1 MPSTPLPAPATIL
14 LLASWQFV
22 RALCITLSTE
32 ILRIRNAFAC
42 LARILWAT
50 AAATTATT
58 KLTAL
63 ARRCL
68 ISYVVY
74 PPSGGEGE
82 GRCGKVPQTILISLP
97 WSQLLMSRRYIIL
110 HAAGHGLHACVCVRV
125 SLWESVCMRECV
137 CVCGVPKSNPCVK
150 AAKCRIKHAR
160 MNTKHN
166 LLRVR
171 QILTAIVQEYIEII

>member
-1 MPSTPLPAPATIL
+1 MRADTAEHSASSDRPAKGDKTHILAYRTPLPPSPLCQAPLSLLCL

-58 KLTAL
+58 KLTTL

-74 PPSGGEGE
+74 PPNERWKGAGQGK
-82 GRCGKVPQTILISLP
+82 CGKVPQTILISLP

-110 HAAGHGLHACVCVRV
+110 HDAGHSLHVVV
-125 SLWESVCMRECV
+125 
-137 CVCGVPKSNPCVK
+137 
-150 AAKCRIKHAR
+150 
-160 MNTKHN
+160 
-166 LLRVR
+166 
-171 QILTAIVQEYIEII
+171 